1 MNDKTK
7 QMLADLET
15 ATMEAIWIPN
25 DLLPERYNDDRE
37 GGRTLDRIQEV
48 YEREGEPN
56 LEYQR
61 IQAEKAKRVAKYA
74 AEYAERGE
82 FEYDVD
88 ADRQYKNEQSFCDGL
103 IAGGIL
109 DSDDFMEQ
117 NVTYSSIDFDLYE
130 CK

>member
-7 QMLADLET
+7 QMLADLEA

-25 DLLPERYNDDRE
+25 DLLPERYHDDRE
-37 GGRTLDRIQEV
+37 GGRTLGRIQDV
-48 YEREGEPN
+48 YENEVEPN
-56 LEYQR
+56 LEFKR
-61 IQAEKAKRVAKYA
+61 IKAAKAKRVAKYA

-109 DSDDFMEQ
+109 DSDDFME
-117 NVTYSSIDFDLYE
+117 
-130 CK
+130 